1 MEQSPLARAYVFL
14 KIRQLNFARQLQLI
28 MAETVSLMS
37 GVVEQVVEQVVDKA
51 LFKVLCELG
60 FSGQTL
66 C

>member
-1 MEQSPLARAYVFL
+1 VEQSPLARAYVFL
-14 KIRQLNFARQLQLI
+14 KIRQLNFARQLQVI

-37 GVVEQVVEQVVDKA
+37 GVVEQVVEKT